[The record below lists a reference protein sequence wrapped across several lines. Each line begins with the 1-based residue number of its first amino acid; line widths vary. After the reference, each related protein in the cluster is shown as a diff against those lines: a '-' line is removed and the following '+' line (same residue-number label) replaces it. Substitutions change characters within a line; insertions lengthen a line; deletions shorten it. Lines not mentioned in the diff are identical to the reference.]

1 MLRQMWMALASYF
14 AVAFGDAEPGS
25 TTSSSTMMLDTG
37 TDCNPY
43 QGTRYI
49 TLGNGDSVTST
60 VCKDS
65 WDLYEVA
72 VYDDQ
77 NQEITELEIS
87 SGSTT
92 IECDDVGCRA
102 TGHNPTFVNRSAA
115 CVASKAGHGMWLGL
129 ASYFAV
135 AFGDGEP
142 DCNPYQGNGDSITS
156 PLCKDSWDLHEV
168 AVYDDQNQEITG
180 IMATAPTGAHDI
192 GMSCSCWDYSK
203 QDAQHILLD
212 LGTTQKVSK
221 INIWQGGVGNNWAI
235 WAVSRLRIHCHSA
248 QLNANPL
255 ELDISSGSTTIEC
268 DDVGCRAIDHNPAL
282 VNRSAACVASKAGHG
297 APVGLLLGLGL
308 LASAGC

>member
-77 NQEITELEIS
+77 NQEITGVTATAPTGSAPPNTGYGGDYEPYQALDGSLTTYWAGDRDIGMSCSCWHASKKDAQQLLLDLGSSQKVSKINIWQGGAGNKWAVSRLRIHCHSAQLNANPLELEIS

-115 CVASKAGHGMWLGL
+115 CVASKAGH
-129 ASYFAV
+129 
-135 AFGDGEP
+135 
-142 DCNPYQGNGDSITS
+142 NG
-156 PLCKDSWDLHEV
+156 V
-168 AVYDDQNQEITG
+168 
-180 IMATAPTGAHDI
+180 
-192 GMSCSCWDYSK
+192 
-203 QDAQHILLD
+203 
-212 LGTTQKVSK
+212 
-221 INIWQGGVGNNWAI
+221 
-235 WAVSRLRIHCHSA
+235 
-248 QLNANPL
+248 
-255 ELDISSGSTTIEC
+255 
-268 DDVGCRAIDHNPAL
+268 
-282 VNRSAACVASKAGHG
+282 
-297 APVGLLLGLGL
+297 PVGLLLGLGL
-308 LASAGC
+308 ASACCW